1 MAGLD
6 ASTVAPETG
15 RVGLGVRYALVVML
29 ITASDAFAQTTALL
43 ITFLGVGLVAN
54 VLIVYIIAQVLAERR
69 QNREYREFR
78 EGGD

>member
-1 MAGLD
+1 
-6 ASTVAPETG
+6 
-15 RVGLGVRYALVVML
+15 ML